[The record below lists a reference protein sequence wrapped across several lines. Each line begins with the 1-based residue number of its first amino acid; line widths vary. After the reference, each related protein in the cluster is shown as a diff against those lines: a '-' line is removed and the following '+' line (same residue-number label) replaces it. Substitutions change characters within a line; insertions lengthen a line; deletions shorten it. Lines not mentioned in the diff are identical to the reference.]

1 MAKRPEQQRA
11 KARVKTEKPSQKE
24 AKKVVKKE
32 GSRVKAL
39 DQAQRSYDAAKGLQL
54 RWWLVFLPVL
64 LTLTRR
70 WIEKEQT
77 RRDLQEAHEFL
88 HFSRDVRK

>member
-1 MAKRPEQQRA
+1 MAKTPQQQRA
-11 KARVKTEKPSQKE
+11 KARIKAEKPSEKE

-32 GSRVKAL
+32 GSRVKA
-39 DQAQRSYDAAKGLQL
+39 QRSYEAAKGLQL

-70 WIEKEQT
+70 WIAKEQT

-88 HFSRDVRK
+88 HISREVRK

>member
-1 MAKRPEQQRA
+1 MAKTPQQQRA
-11 KARVKTEKPSQKE
+11 KARIKAEKPSEKE

-39 DQAQRSYDAAKGLQL
+39 DKAQRSYEAAKGLQL

-70 WIEKEQT
+70 WIAKEQT

-88 HFSRDVRK
+88 HISREVRK